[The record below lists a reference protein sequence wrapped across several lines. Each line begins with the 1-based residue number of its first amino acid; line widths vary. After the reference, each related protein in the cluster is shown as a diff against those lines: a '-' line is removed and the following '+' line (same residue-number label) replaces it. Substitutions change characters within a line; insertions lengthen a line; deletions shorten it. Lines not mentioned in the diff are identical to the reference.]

1 MLGDSVPRETIE
13 QVART
18 TRRGLRQ
25 QAQHPCAIPDNTFRA
40 HSRFAQ
46 HPQVKGTVTFRQ
58 AFTCH
63 IVDQRQMREL
73 RNHHGVRLG
82 LRRRRRHCLRQR
94 TPDPYL
100 DRCGSQ
106 QITSANNLRHTHIQI
121 IDTDGKLI
129 GEQPIGTSY
138 DDIAK
143 LSSQIKT
150 LRTEDHVIEAD
161 RARRAAGR
169 RNGNTPG
176 MSAATRK
183 TGMPLSVRQSA
194 TGARIHDEP
203 VAFVRRGGGTNIG
216 TRAETRVKQR
226 RLRALTVHGGFRRR
240 VCGVYDIVQRHATQ
254 GFNSLLVPVK
264 PRRLVDRFTIPIQPQ
279 PAHIIHNPPVGV
291 PYHAR
296 SVDILNPQ
304 NQFSAAGPHAQ
315 PSGER
320 RIRIADM
327 HASGRRWRQTSDNR

>member
-18 TRRGLRQ
+18 TRRGLRLQ
-25 QAQHPCAIPDNTFRA
+25 SQHPCAIPDNTFRA
-40 HSRFAQ
+40 HSPFAQ

-58 AFTCH
+58 TLTCR

-73 RNHHGVRLG
+73 RNRHGVRLG
-82 LRRRRRHCLRQR
+82 LQRRHQHCLRQR

-106 QITSANNLRHTHIQI
+106 QIASANNLRHAHIQI
-121 IDTDGKLI
+121 VDTDGKLI

-138 DDIAK
+138 DNIAK
-143 LSSQIKT
+143 LSSQIKV
-150 LRTEDHVIEAD
+150 LRTEDQVIEAN
-161 RARRAAGR
+161 RAHGAAGWR
-169 RNGNTPG
+169 DGDTPG
-176 MSAATRK
+176 MPVAARK
-183 TGMPLSVRQSA
+183 TGMPLNGRQSA

-203 VAFVRRGGGTNIG
+203 VAFVRSGGGTNIG
-216 TRAETRVKQR
+216 ARAETRVKQR
-226 RLRALTVHGGFRRR
+226 RLRVSTIHCGFRRR
-240 VCGVYDIVQRHATQ
+240 VRGAYDIVQRHATQ
-254 GFNSLLVPVK
+254 GINSLLVPVK

-279 PAHIIHNPPVGV
+279 PTHIIHNPPVGI
-291 PYHAR
+291 PHHAR

-327 HASGRRWRQTSDNR
+327 HASGRRWRQTPDNR